1 MSLLSPFAHV
11 HSLLCRASRDLKPEN
26 IMLTS
31 SGHIK
36 VIDFGTSKEL
46 RDEEGIA
53 LNGPEFVGTSDYMAP
68 EMISGVPAT
77 SYPADLWALGC
88 ILVQLLTGRTPF
100 KAPSPYLTFL
110 KIKRANTKYF
120 PEVLSETAADL
131 ISNLLVLSPDERL
144 GANSTDLESLK
155 SHAFFQGLD
164 FGTLFDEAP
173 DRVPKLSELC
183 LRAVGEATVAARTR
197 DRRLLDL
204 SQPDRRSVMHFLAR
218 IERLHEP
225 RVLRSFYDTLADA
238 RCLRAL
244 PSTREYVGLEY
255 DTQGHWKEPF
265 VFAHVCFGNLLSGDA
280 VNKDLLGSQMKSVVS
295 AVNRLRPKFFVVA
308 GDLSLE
314 TDASLVADFR
324 SAISRV
330 SESIPLV
337 FVTAQN
343 RCVSDLAFARSFGAD
358 WYGFWFGGMR
368 GLVLN
373 SALIADHETPQS
385 KAQEE
390 WFDGECEQGQLGGH
404 HLVVFTYHP
413 WFEKGPHDEDT
424 ATLIPKTRR
433 LWWLRKMQLNEVKY
447 LFAGSANATSTRV
460 LRPGDL
466 PKLGTREDPIVK
478 ENNEDEDEEAEAG
491 RSLEVSCTSL
501 PSGLRVAEV
510 FENRIDHKCH
520 HLDAIPDRADLLRVK

>member
-1 MSLLSPFAHV
+1 
-11 HSLLCRASRDLKPEN
+11 
-26 IMLTS
+26 MLTS

-46 RDEEGIA
+46 RDEEGIS

-68 EMISGVPAT
+68 EMISGTPAT

-88 ILVQLLTGRTPF
+88 ILVQLLTGRTAF

-120 PEVLSETAADL
+120 PEVLSEAAADL
-131 ISNLLVLSPDERL
+131 ISKLLVFSPEERL
-144 GANSTDLESLK
+144 GASSTHLEPVK
-155 SHAFFQGLD
+155 NHAFFQD
-164 FGTLFDEAP
+164 VNFTTLFDEAP

-197 DRRLLDL
+197 DKRLLDL
-204 SQPDRRSVMHFLAR
+204 SLPDRRSVMHFLAR

-265 VFAHVCFGNLLSGDA
+265 VFAHFCFGNLLCGESG
-280 VNKDLLGSQMKSVVS
+280 NKDALGSQMKTMVS
-295 AVNRLRPKFFVVA
+295 AINRLRPKFFVVA

-314 TDASLVADFR
+314 TDTSLVADFR

-343 RCVSDLAFARSFGAD
+343 RSVSDVAIARPFGAD

-373 SALIADHETPQS
+373 SALISDHETPSS

-413 WFEKGPHDEDT
+413 WFERGLNDEDT
-424 ATLIPKTRR
+424 GASIPKTRR
-433 LWWLRKMQLNEVKY
+433 LWWLRKMQLNKVKY
-447 LFAGSANATSTRV
+447 LFAGSANASSTRV
-460 LRPGDL
+460 LRAGDL
-466 PKLGTREDPIVK
+466 PELGTSEDPVAK
-478 ENNEDEDEEAEAG
+478 EDIEDEDEDEDMKAG
-491 RSLEVSCTSL
+491 KDLEVSCTGL
-501 PSGLRVAEV
+501 LSGLRVAEV
-510 FENRIDHKCH
+510 FEDRIDHKCH
-520 HLDAIPDRADLLRVK
+520 LLGAIPDRADLLRAK